1 MLNFKLLTVVFAVK
15 KHLPSLRTIKANVY
29 MKLPLYCYL
38 ENCAFKNVYSFLL
51 RKVFQLTICS
61 QKNAKDS
68 EFFKKLLNL
77 SNPATNFT
85 AS

>member
-1 MLNFKLLTVVFAVK
+1 MLNMAFAVK

-29 MKLPLYCYL
+29 MKLPPYCYL
-38 ENCAFKNVYSFLL
+38 ENCAFKNVCSFLL

-61 QKNAKDS
+61 QHKINAKDS
-68 EFFKKLLNL
+68 EFFVKLLDL

-85 AS
+85 SS